1 MRIFLLVLNETIMKT
16 KKHFFILWALS
27 VGLFTAL
34 CGVAIDRHD
43 KGLLFASGALAVL
56 AVSSAP
62 VIFEL

>member
-1 MRIFLLVLNETIMKT
+1 MKT

-34 CGVAIDRHD
+34 CGVAIDHHD